1 MGTKN
6 KKQQQQAL
14 AKREH
19 TDQWRKLYD
28 MVYEKLSQ
36 KQDPFVKSFEEML
49 GLSIYSKLGL
59 ENNVELEEL

>member
-1 MGTKN
+1 
-6 KKQQQQAL
+6 
-14 AKREH
+14 
-19 TDQWRKLYD
+19 